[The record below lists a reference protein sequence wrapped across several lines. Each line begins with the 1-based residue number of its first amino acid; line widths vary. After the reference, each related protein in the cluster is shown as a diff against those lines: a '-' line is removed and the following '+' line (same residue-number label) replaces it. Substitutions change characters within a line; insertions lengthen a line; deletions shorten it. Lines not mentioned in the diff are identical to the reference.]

1 MQGLT
6 VRWSLVDTDDDL
18 AQQLTDYVADASW
31 ERFTGMDGLRFKSWR
46 MRQGEWFEGSYVFET
61 SKAREEFQTAFAEK
75 ANEAPVSLL
84 IGRGPEW
91 IEACRVLA
99 VAEGGSGFKA
109 FDRD

>member
-6 VRWSLVDTDDDL
+6 VRWSLADTDDDL
-18 AQQLTDYVADASW
+18 AQQLAEYVTDASW
-31 ERFTGMDGLRFKSWR
+31 ERFTGMEGLRFKSWR

-61 SKAREEFQTAFAEK
+61 SQAREEFQTAFTEK
-75 ANEAPVSLL
+75 AGEAPVSLL
-84 IGRGPEW
+84 IGEGPVS
-91 IEACRVLA
+91 IESCRVLA